1 LSSGQWKAEL
11 RALLRMES
19 GFDLR
24 VEKFSDAWEHTHL
37 RVPRTGAA
45 A

>member
-1 LSSGQWKAEL
+1 
-11 RALLRMES
+11 MES

-45 A
+45 APFSGMQSKD